1 MQITCNVTTVA
12 RTPKCCVTFS
22 TYSNESI
29 SPCKTCAC
37 GCPANPTP
45 TCSKNAT
52 ALALPYSALT
62 LAPENRTSK
71 VVAWA
76 GIKHTAVPNPLPCQ
90 DYCGVSINW
99 HIVSDYTKGWSARMT
114 IFDWS
119 TTTYV
124 DWFAVVE
131 MDKAFPGFQQAYS
144 FNATALTA
152 AQMNNTFLN
161 NSFVVQGLEG
171 GNYLMAEQ
179 NFDAGKLQSVISF
192 TKTTTPGISIANGDG
207 FPTKVW
213 FDGQE
218 CSLPES
224 LPTAGAFRIIG
235 SHKLSIAV
243 AVIVVVLG
251 PFGVL

>member
-1 MQITCNVTTVA
+1 
-12 RTPKCCVTFS
+12 
-22 TYSNESI
+22 
-29 SPCKTCAC
+29 
-37 GCPANPTP
+37 
-45 TCSKNAT
+45 
-52 ALALPYSALT
+52 
-62 LAPENRTSK
+62 
-71 VVAWA
+71 
-76 GIKHTAVPNPLPCQ
+76 
-90 DYCGVSINW
+90 
-99 HIVSDYTKGWSARMT
+99 
-114 IFDWS
+114 
-119 TTTYV
+119 
-124 DWFAVVE
+124 
-131 MDKAFPGFQQAYS
+131 
-144 FNATALTA
+144 
-152 AQMNNTFLN
+152 
-161 NSFVVQGLEG
+161 
-171 GNYLMAEQ
+171 MAEQ